1 MPDRANNPLPE
12 APDLSETAQ
21 AIARGRE
28 LVKQARR
35 LGEEADRQIEEVQA
49 TIEQADRVLDR
60 SHQLLG
66 DRSASSAPS
75 SAGPASEEGHD
86 TERAHM
92 RAALLRVCAKI

>member
-1 MPDRANNPLPE
+1 MSVARVWALPGLGGMGGLRAE
-12 APDLSETAQ
+12 FAAGTETPHPSH
-21 AIARGRE
+21 RK
-28 LVKQARR
+28 KQALPAVHPNSKPWR

-75 SAGPASEEGHD
+75 STGPALEE
-86 TERAHM
+86 EA
-92 RAALLRVCAKI
+92 

>member
-1 MPDRANNPLPE
+1 MPDRANDPLPE

-35 LGEEADRQIEEVQA
+35 LGEEADRQIEGVQA

-66 DRSASSAPS
+66 DRSGSRALSST
-75 SAGPASEEGHD
+75 GPASEE
-86 TERAHM
+86 EA
-92 RAALLRVCAKI
+92 